1 MASAIYRKILSLNPK
16 VILFLEYLEILIGA
30 TIVGLVFNL
39 LLLPNKIAAGGVSGI
54 STILF
59 GLFHWNPS
67 YVQWAFNIPLFF
79 LGIILLGKQFS
90 LKTLVGTTF
99 LPFVIYMTDG
109 IQPITHNHLLG
120 ALFGGIGLGIGLGIV
135 FRGKGSTG
143 GTALIGQ
150 ILHKYTHLSLGFCMV
165 IIDGSIVVLSAFV
178 FSLEQA
184 LYAIIS
190 IYLSGKMIDVVQVGL
205 SYHKMALI
213 ISEKEEEIREL
224 IFKEIDR
231 GITKISGVGGY
242 TNASRPILMCVLD
255 QSELTKLKQ
264 LVNRIDPS
272 AFVIISNS
280 VEVSGEGFT
289 QELMK
294 RKQP

>member
-1 MASAIYRKILSLNPK
+1 MTSSIYRKITSLDPK

-39 LLLPNKIAAGGVSGI
+39 FLLPNKIAAGGVSGI

-79 LGIILLGKQFS
+79 LGIILLGKEFS
-90 LKTLVGTTF
+90 IKTLVGTAF
-99 LPFVIYMTDG
+99 LPLVIYLTED
-109 IQPITHNHLLG
+109 IQPITYNHLLG
-120 ALFGGIGLGIGLGIV
+120 ALFGGIGLGFGLGIV

-150 ILHKYTHLSLGFCMV
+150 IIHKYTRLSLGICMV
-165 IIDGSIVVLSAFV
+165 MIDGSIVVLSAFV

-205 SYHKMALI
+205 SYNKLALI
-213 ISEKEEEIREL
+213 ISEKEEEIRQV
-224 IFKEIDR
+224 IFAEIDR
-231 GITKISGVGGY
+231 GVTKIAGIGGY
-242 TNASRPILMCVLD
+242 TNTARPILMCVLD

-264 LVNRIDPS
+264 LVNRVDPA

-280 VEVSGEGFT
+280 VEVLGEGFN
-289 QELMK
+289 QEEIK
-294 RKQP
+294 TH